1 MFHITIKIEFSFVF
15 IILFF
20 FLYKL
25 SLQYSMTNENDNLEY
40 REKLRERIG
49 YYANTIPPKPNKII
63 NSSIKSPIIPER
75 VQNSI
80 GLASKFNPEKNI
92 TILDF
97 WSMEHVENV
106 QFPSPCKEFPSSETS
121 IAQTIYC
128 FTLIVLWLLL
138 LATALAYQLRKF
150 IKIKN
155 NIKDIEL
162 GEVQREL

>member
-1 MFHITIKIEFSFVF
+1 MS
-15 IILFF
+15 
-20 FLYKL
+20 
-25 SLQYSMTNENDNLEY
+25 NEDENLEY

-155 NIKDIEL
+155 SNKDIEL
-162 GEVQREL
+162 GEIQRKDSSIPFLDKNGHFTNRQNLITQQNN

>member
-1 MFHITIKIEFSFVF
+1 MS
-15 IILFF
+15 
-20 FLYKL
+20 
-25 SLQYSMTNENDNLEY
+25 NEDENPEY

-49 YYANTIPPKPNKII
+49 YYANTIPPISNKII
-63 NSSIKSPIIPER
+63 NSSTSKFPRIPER

-106 QFPSPCKEFPSSETS
+106 QFPSPCNEFPSSETS

-128 FTLIVLWLLL
+128 YTLIVLWVLL
-138 LATALAYQLRKF
+138 LATALTYQLRKF
-150 IKIKN
+150 IRIKN
-155 NIKDIEL
+155 NNNIDIEL
-162 GEVQREL
+162 GEIRRKDSNIPFLDGNGHFTNRENSVPQQNN

>member
-1 MFHITIKIEFSFVF
+1 MS
-15 IILFF
+15 
-20 FLYKL
+20 
-25 SLQYSMTNENDNLEY
+25 NEDEHPEY

-49 YYANTIPPKPNKII
+49 YYANTILPKPEQMI
-63 NSSIKSPIIPER
+63 NSSSTKSPIIPQR

-80 GLASKFNPEKNI
+80 GLASNFNPEKNI

-128 FTLIVLWLLL
+128 YTLIALWLLL
-138 LATALAYQLRKF
+138 LATALTYQLRKF
-150 IKIKN
+150 IKVKDN
-155 NIKDIEL
+155 GKDIEL
-162 GEVQREL
+162 GEIQRKDSNLHLFDENGHFTNRQNLITQQNN